1 MAGGEP
7 IRVLVC
13 DDHDLFRKGLRM
25 VLEAEE
31 DIVVVAEAADGEQA
45 VARVEELAPDVV
57 LMDVR
62 MPRMGGIDATRV
74 IRQLFPT
81 TRIIVLTVCDEED
94 DLYGAVKAGA
104 NGYLLK
110 EVSIEEVADAVRAV
124 YGGQSL
130 ISPSLASKLLNEF
143 EGQIGTIKE
152 AVLGAGPRL
161 SEREVEI
168 LKMIALGMGNHD
180 VAERMGGVGEH
191 GAQPRGQHP
200 GQAPAPG
207 PDRDRDLMRAA
218 RHLSHLRPRGTYTEW
233 FWPPRRPPA
242 RRLPQLR
249 ARPHPRARPR
259 PRAPPGTGPTSSAW
273 RAATAATW
281 ACRPGAT
288 STRRHLDRIA
298 IFSIWDAL
306 GAEGEHAPGR
316 SAARA
321 PATAAASPTRGS
333 RAGPTACGC
342 GPTSPA
348 GGRPP
353 SPTWRPASPAS
364 SAASGCPSRSP
375 ASASG
380 R

>member
-1 MAGGEP
+1 MNEAGGEP

-62 MPRMGGIDATRV
+62 MPRLGGIEATRI

-81 TRIIVLTVCDEED
+81 TRIIVLTVSDEED

-124 YGGQSL
+124 YAGQSL

-143 EGQIGTIKE
+143 EGQVGTLKE

-168 LKMIALGMGNHD
+168 LKMVALGMGNHD
-180 VAERMGGVGEH
+180 VAERLGMSENTVRNH
-191 GAQPRGQHP
+191 VANI
-200 GQAPAPG
+200 
-207 PDRDRDLMRAA
+207 LVK
-218 RHLSHLRPRGTYTEW
+218 L
-233 FWPPRRPPA
+233 
-242 RRLPQLR
+242 QLR
-249 ARPHPRARPR
+249 AQIET
-259 PRAPPGTGPTSSAW
+259 AP
-273 RAATAATW
+273 
-281 ACRPGAT
+281 
-288 STRRHLDRIA
+288 
-298 IFSIWDAL
+298 
-306 GAEGEHAPGR
+306 
-316 SAARA
+316 
-321 PATAAASPTRGS
+321 
-333 RAGPTACGC
+333 
-342 GPTSPA
+342 
-348 GGRPP
+348 
-353 SPTWRPASPAS
+353 
-364 SAASGCPSRSP
+364 
-375 ASASG
+375 
-380 R
+380 

>member
-152 AVLGAGPRL
+152 AVLGSGPRL

-168 LKMIALGMGNHD
+168 LKMVALGMGNHD
-180 VAERMGGVGEH
+180 VAERMGVSESTVRNH
-191 GAQPRGQHP
+191 VANI
-200 GQAPAPG
+200 
-207 PDRDRDLMRAA
+207 LVK
-218 RHLSHLRPRGTYTEW
+218 L
-233 FWPPRRPPA
+233 
-242 RRLPQLR
+242 QLR
-249 ARPHPRARPR
+249 AQIE
-259 PRAPPGTGPTSSAW
+259 T
-273 RAATAATW
+273 AT
-281 ACRPGAT
+281 
-288 STRRHLDRIA
+288 
-298 IFSIWDAL
+298 
-306 GAEGEHAPGR
+306 
-316 SAARA
+316 
-321 PATAAASPTRGS
+321 
-333 RAGPTACGC
+333 
-342 GPTSPA
+342 
-348 GGRPP
+348 
-353 SPTWRPASPAS
+353 
-364 SAASGCPSRSP
+364 
-375 ASASG
+375 
-380 R
+380 